1 MAGVLAFQGYL
12 RVLKDNGDV
21 CSDAKAQ
28 WYIAG
33 TTTPSDTYTAN
44 TLITANAN
52 PVEANALGIFPE
64 MWLSP
69 TVSYKVVI
77 TGTGVT
83 TRTIDNVYG
92 SLTINQLEN
101 DSRYIGVPGGA
112 SYATTGSAN
121 AYVVSTGLSLTALPS
136 FSTFI
141 IRPNFT
147 NTGAATLNVDGL
159 GAKALSRN
167 GQALKGGELV
177 SGRVYT
183 VTYDG
188 TKFQIVGDTREADQS
203 GYLYGLT
210 LSNNGS
216 DATND
221 IDIAAGSAID
231 STGAVMIVLA
241 AGITKQ
247 LDAAWAVGTNAGGL
261 DTGSIAN
268 TTYHVWLIMRSD
280 TGVVDVL
287 FSTSASSPTMPS
299 NYDYKR
305 RIGSILREGGII
317 VPFSQDGDEFLRSI
331 PINDANTNNPGT
343 SAVLLTVSVPTGIN
357 IDALISTLVT
367 NSTPVNAYGLLT
379 SPDQADTTP
388 TASLANFGQQGD
400 FRVVVSNRI
409 RTNTS
414 RQVRYRMAASDA
426 SVAVRFITFGWVD
439 KRGRLA

>member
-287 FSTSASSPTMPS
+287 FSTSASSPTMPT

-305 RIGSILREGGII
+305 RIGSIIRESAAI
-317 VPFSQDGDEFLRSI
+317 VAFSQDGDTFLRRI
-331 PINDANTNNPGT
+331 PINDVSTNNPGT
-343 SAVLLTVSVPTGIN
+343 SAVTPTLSVPAGIKVE
-357 IDALISTLVT
+357 ALLAIATSNT
-367 NSTPVNAYGLLT
+367 TPVNAYGLLT
-379 SPDQADTTP
+379 SPDQADTVPAITLNNIG
-388 TASLANFGQQGD
+388 TIINSRQGGTH
-400 FRVVVSNRI
+400 RV

-414 RQVRYRMAASDA
+414 RQVRYRFAASDA
-426 SVAVRFITFGWVD
+426 SFVIYVTTNGWVD
-439 KRGRLA
+439 TRGRLA